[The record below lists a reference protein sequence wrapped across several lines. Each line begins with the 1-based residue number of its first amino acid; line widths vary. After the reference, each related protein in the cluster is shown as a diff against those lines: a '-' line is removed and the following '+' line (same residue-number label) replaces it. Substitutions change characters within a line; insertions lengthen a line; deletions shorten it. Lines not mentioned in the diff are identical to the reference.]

1 MNKWLTRIA
10 LLKLYLLAALLLPLG
25 ALAQG
30 VAPVGTVGTSDP
42 SYGISPIVSTSAE
55 ATHVLKAKPGN
66 LYSVYATNISGTAG
80 WLVVLNATTAPADG
94 AILPLDCVYLPA
106 SQTGWL
112 NFNPGPPKPYSV
124 GITVVLTSANTCFTK
139 TTGTITGFI
148 SGSVQ

>member
-10 LLKLYLLAALLLPLG
+10 LLYLLAALLLPLG

-42 SYGISPIVSTSAE
+42 SYGISPKVSVSAE
-55 ATHVLKAKPGN
+55 SSRVLKASPGN
-66 LYSVYATNISGTAG
+66 LYSVYASNFSSTAG

-94 AILPLDCVYLPA
+94 AILPLDCVYLPPSA
-106 SQTGWL
+106 TAWL
-112 NFNPGPPKPYSV
+112 NYNPGPPKPYSA
-124 GITVVLTSANTCFTK
+124 GIVAVLTSASTCFTK